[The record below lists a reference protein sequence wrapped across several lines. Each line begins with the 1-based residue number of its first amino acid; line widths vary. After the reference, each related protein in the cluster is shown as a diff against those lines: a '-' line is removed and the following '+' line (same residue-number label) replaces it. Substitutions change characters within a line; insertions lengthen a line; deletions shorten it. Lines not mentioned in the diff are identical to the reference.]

1 MLNRQ
6 RIVLFMLHEAG
17 GRASRLQVVKWLF
30 LLGQET
36 PTRGGHAFYQFVPY
50 QYGPFS
56 FCLYHE
62 ATRLNDGGLLTE
74 RDAQM
79 WSVTT
84 EGKNVATALPKP
96 IQDDAAQVL
105 GQYGSRTLGEL
116 MGYVYD
122 RYPWFTVNSLNDP
135 RCSRPTNEPAVYT
148 AGYEG
153 LLVDGFLNRLLR
165 HGIKRVIDVRNN
177 PVSRRYGFHG
187 GTLSRLCSRL
197 GMEYAHFPD
206 LGIPPEDRRDLKG
219 PSDFMALFRRYE
231 EAVLPTREASVG
243 KVASLLSEKPG
254 VLVCSESDPA
264 QCHRSRLARAV
275 AARCGLPV
283 KHLEP
288 AA

>member
-6 RIVLFMLHEAG
+6 RIVLFTLNEAG
-17 GRASRLQVVKWLF
+17 GHASRLQVVKWLF

-36 PTRGGHAFYQFVPY
+36 PNRGGEAFYQFVPY

-62 ATRLNDGGLLTE
+62 ATRLGDGGLLTE
-74 RDAQM
+74 HDAQT
-79 WSVTT
+79 WSVTA
-84 EGKNVATALPKP
+84 EGKNIAAVLPESLR
-96 IQDDAAQVL
+96 DDVVQVL
-105 GQYGSRTLGEL
+105 TQYGSHTLGEL

-135 RCSRPTNEPAVYT
+135 RCSRPTNKLAVYT

-153 LLVDGFLNRLLR
+153 LLVDGFLNRLLH
-165 HGIKRVIDVRNN
+165 HGIERVIDVRNN

-197 GMEYAHFPD
+197 GMEYVHFPD
-206 LGIPPEDRRDLKG
+206 LGIPPEDRQGLMG
-219 PSDFMALFRRYE
+219 PSDYRALFRRYE
-231 EAVLPTREASVG
+231 DAVLPTRVASVG

-254 VLVCSESDPA
+254 VLVCSESDPE
-264 QCHRSRLARAV
+264 QCHRSRLARVV

-283 KHLEP
+283 EHLEP